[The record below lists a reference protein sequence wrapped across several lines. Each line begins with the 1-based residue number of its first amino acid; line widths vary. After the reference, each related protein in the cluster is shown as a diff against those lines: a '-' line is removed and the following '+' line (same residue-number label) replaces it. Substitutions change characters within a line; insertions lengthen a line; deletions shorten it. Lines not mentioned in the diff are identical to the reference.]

1 VRCVLLVRVLQFDYL
16 GETTEGNLHL
26 VQRLKR
32 DGMVQVGAAAAAVT
46 RSGRISRW
54 VCKPKVSAAQQRYS

>member
-1 VRCVLLVRVLQFDYL
+1 VRCVLLPGLLQFDYL

-32 DGMVQVGAAAAAVT
+32 DGMVQVGAAAAAAAT
-46 RSGRISRW
+46 CSSTS
-54 VCKPKVSAAQQRYS
+54 VCAYRRGPNKTAKRT